1 MQSFLARAPWL
12 LALTSAC
19 AASEPPAAVAKPE
32 APWTVPES
40 GPTAAELEKLGHD
53 GYLWGYA
60 IVENYKAIFA
70 FNVNSQGPEYKGQ
83 LNQILSTARVFIPA
97 DQAVVTP
104 NSDTLYSFATLD
116 LRAEPQVLTVPT
128 IEKNR
133 YYSLQ
138 FVDGYTH
145 DFAYVGTRAT
155 GNKPGKYLV
164 VGPHFVGE
172 KPSGIDAMIEAETE
186 LVLVVYRTQIYGEKD
201 LERVKKIQSGYL
213 VTPLHEFEGTAP
225 PPPPPPI
232 VFPAWEANAARE
244 LTFFELLDF
253 LLDFMPSHPDDEGMR
268 RQLSSLG
275 VGAPGKLD
283 VGNWPDKQR
292 AALSAGAT
300 SAQKELAEL
309 TFDKHFL
316 GPAREVT
323 SADLFGT
330 RAFLGGDVRRRNVGA
345 KLGIYGN
352 AREEVLSPVYKTD
365 GQGQPLDGAQKSYSL
380 RFPPGAL
387 PPVRAFWSLTIY
399 DAATQLL
406 VDSPIKRY
414 AIQSSML
421 PGLKKDADGGL
432 TLDLS
437 RMLPARGREAN
448 WLPVPAGPFYSVL
461 RLYVPE
467 PAAWDGSWAPPPFT
481 PLIHPELAA
490 PGAPAPVGLTPAAAT
505 DTPSHL

>member
-1 MQSFLARAPWL
+1 MQSFLGRAPWL
-12 LALTSAC
+12 LALTGACSANQ
-19 AASEPPAAVAKPE
+19 PPAAVAKPE

-40 GPTAAELEKLGHD
+40 GPSASELEKLGHD

-70 FNVNSQGPEYKGQ
+70 FNVNTQGPEYKGQ
-83 LNQILSTARVFIPA
+83 LNQILSTSRPVTPA

-104 NSDTLYSFATLD
+104 NSDVLYSFATLD
-116 LRAEPQVLTVPT
+116 LRAEPQVLTVPA
-128 IEKNR
+128 IEKTR

-164 VGPHFVGE
+164 VGPHFTGE
-172 KPSGIDAMIEAETE
+172 QPSGIDAVIEAETE
-186 LVLVVYRTQIYGEKD
+186 LVLVVYRTQIYGEKE

-213 VTPLHEFEGTAP
+213 VTPLHEFQRTAAPLPSP
-225 PPPPPPI
+225 PLA
-232 VFPAWEANAARE
+232 FPAWEANAARE

-253 LLDFMPSHPDDEGMR
+253 LLDFMPGHADDEDIR
-268 RQLSSLG
+268 RRLSTLG

-283 VGNWPDKQR
+283 VGDWTDKQR
-292 AALSAGAT
+292 SALSAGAKR
-300 SAQKELAEL
+300 AQTELAEL
-309 TFDKHFL
+309 TFDTRFL
-316 GPAREVT
+316 GPEYEVT

-330 RAFLGGDVRRRNVGA
+330 RAFLGGDLRRRNVGA
-345 KLGIYGN
+345 QLGIYGN
-352 AREEVLSPVYKTD
+352 AREEVMSSVYKTD
-365 GQGQPLDGAQKSYSL
+365 DQRQRLDGAQNSYSL
-380 RFPPGAL
+380 RFQRGAL
-387 PPVRAFWSLTIY
+387 PPARAFWSLTIY
-399 DAATQLL
+399 DSATQLL
-406 VDSPIKRY
+406 VKSPLQRY

-437 RMLPARGREAN
+437 QAPPARGREAN
-448 WLPVPAGPFYSVL
+448 WLPVPAGPFYAVL

-467 PAAWDGSWAPPPFT
+467 PGGWDGSWKPPGFIPLTQTEPLASAP
-481 PLIHPELAA
+481 A
-490 PGAPAPVGLTPAAAT
+490 APVGPTPPAAT
-505 DTPSHL
+505 PTPSQL